1 MNFEAQIK
9 EWVLLDDQYKTL
21 QKKMKTIQ
29 SRRSALSSDI
39 TTYAVNHKLFESAVK
54 ISSGT
59 LRFCNARS
67 SQSLTFKYL
76 EKCLGEII
84 KNDTQVQSIINYIK
98 THRELHVTPEIKRV
112 YNN

>member
-1 MNFEAQIK
+1 MNFETQIK
-9 EWVLLDDQYKTL
+9 EWVLLDDQYKSL
-21 QKKMKTIQ
+21 QEKMKTIQ
-29 SRRSALSSDI
+29 SRRNSLSADI
-39 TTYAVNHKLFESAVK
+39 TTYATTNNLFNSAVK

-59 LRFCNARS
+59 LRFCNARN

-98 THRELHVTPEIKRV
+98 THRETHVTPEIKRV